1 MRWVLR
7 AGSAVLVL
15 LQPSQNPIPGRKQQA
30 PRGISD
36 HTQNLALRGSLLALS
51 EQTWGALD
59 VFLEPQRNLAHIGK
73 RGGSEG
79 RLGKAELGAGWLRGK
94 RLERS
99 HLGPVERDGAQA
111 SPGGSAGP
119 QRDLKTPG
127 ALWEQSRGSQRPWFC
142 PQACRGDALDQGVF
156 LETDGGQPEPC
167 SFSDYLRIPPNTAV
181 MFACSPGY
189 GAFLNLSGSR
199 FLQALLRALDGE
211 ERGLALGRLA
221 TRLNRD
227 VALRFQAR
235 GTYKGCMQMPCFV
248 TNLTREVFPF
258 SATSESCQLLPGPA
272 LQRGPEE
279 EERQSGC
286 KKSPAT

>member
-1 MRWVLR
+1 MAQARQSR
-7 AGSAVLVL
+7 ALIIVNTDFCSSAGEEAL
-15 LQPSQNPIPGRKQQA
+15 GAR
-30 PRGISD
+30 RGAKREAEKLSK
-36 HTQNLALRGSLLALS
+36 ALS
-51 EQTWGALD
+51 ELNYEVKLMHNRTAKEMEDLYQQECSHKHGDFFVSIISSHGEEGA
-59 VFLEPQRNLAHIGK
+59 VFGSDCKPLKLTRIFQVLSPQNCPVLA
-73 RGGSEG
+73 
-79 RLGKAELGAGWLRGK
+79 
-94 RLERS
+94 ER
-99 HLGPVERDGAQA
+99 PKV
-111 SPGGSAGP
+111 
-119 QRDLKTPG
+119 
-127 ALWEQSRGSQRPWFC
+127 FFI
-142 PQACRGDALDQGVF
+142 QACRGDALDQGVF